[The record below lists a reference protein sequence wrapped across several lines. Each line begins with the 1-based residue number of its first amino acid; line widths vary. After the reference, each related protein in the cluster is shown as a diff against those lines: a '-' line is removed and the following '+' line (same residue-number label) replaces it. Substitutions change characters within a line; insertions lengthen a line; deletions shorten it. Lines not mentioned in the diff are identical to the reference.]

1 MKIERVINPNTGATR
16 ETISLSTAENTAL
29 DQAHEIIQKRSEGE
43 GIEMDRCFS
52 ERVEYW
58 LLGIMRFDDTG
69 NLRTSEE
76 DGITAVLEMAQN
88 APFQEKPKRIVRG
101 YA

>member
-1 MKIERVINPNTGATR
+1 MQILRKIDPVTGSTK
-16 ETISLSTAENTAL
+16 ETVTLSAAENNAL
-29 DQAHEIIQKRSEGE
+29 DQAHEIIRKRSEKE
-43 GIEMDRCFS
+43 GIEMDHGFS

-76 DGITAVLEMAQN
+76 DGITAALEMAQN